1 MYKLRVYYARRISF
15 NLKIVFPVKGEV
27 FINARDVVINAVAID
42 NIVNLIC
49 KTILSQN
56 SL

>member
-42 NIVNLIC
+42 
-49 KTILSQN
+49 LSG
-56 SL
+56 